1 MMKQT
6 IRKICSVLL
15 ITCMTISLVLQY
27 SVISSDAS
35 DAVQQTPEELGYSR
49 ITLEDFTKTEGTIAE
64 RYEATK
70 GATPKGPGAMMKDI
84 IEIVKGEKE

>member
-1 MMKQT
+1 MRLTINDVELWAKQNNFT
-6 IRKICSVLL
+6 IVADKWWENAQDIICKY
-15 ITCMTISLVLQY
+15 Q
-27 SVISSDAS
+27 
-35 DAVQQTPEELGYSR
+35 R
-49 ITLEDFTKTEGTIAE
+49 IEQIAE